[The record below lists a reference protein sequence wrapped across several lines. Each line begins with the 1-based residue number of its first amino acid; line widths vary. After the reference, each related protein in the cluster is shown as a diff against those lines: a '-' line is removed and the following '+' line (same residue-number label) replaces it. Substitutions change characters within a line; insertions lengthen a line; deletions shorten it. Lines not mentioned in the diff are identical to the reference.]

1 MILYIN
7 NILLRAR
14 IHLTGRVPKQKGGGV
29 IYFNPKF
36 RVNLLLSR
44 LFLLLEYG
52 PGQLEYESKKN
63 IDVKRYTLS

>member
-1 MILYIN
+1 MFLN
-7 NILLRAR
+7 KR
-14 IHLTGRVPKQKGGGV
+14 GGGV

-36 RVNLLLSR
+36 RVNLLVSSR
-44 LFLLLEYG
+44 SLEENLLLEYG

>member
-29 IYFNPKF
+29 IYFNLK
-36 RVNLLLSR
+36 VNLLLSR